1 MNSPGAPRAIHQA
14 GFTLAELL
22 VALAL
27 FGLIAGAGVAL
38 LAMAVDSRA
47 ASGERLAG
55 QAAMVRTRAL
65 LGADLG
71 QAAPRRWRD
80 GGGAAQPAFAS
91 EAASG
96 MLLRL
101 VRRGWVNEDGAAR
114 ASLQRV
120 EWRLAGERL
129 ERRAAPMLD
138 GTEPGPPAL
147 MMDGVRA
154 ARLRFFANG
163 GWAASWPAPGQALAP
178 GALPEAVEIVLET
191 PGGALRQLFL
201 LPPGAQP

>member
-1 MNSPGAPRAIHQA
+1 MNER

-38 LAMAVDSRA
+38 LAMGINSRA
-47 ASGERLAG
+47 ASGERIAG
-55 QAAMVRTRAL
+55 QSALVRTRAL

-80 GGGAAQPAFAS
+80 GNGAPWPAFAS
-91 EAASG
+91 EAGSG
-96 MLLRL
+96 LLLRL
-101 VRRGWVNEDGAAR
+101 VRRGWTNDDGAPR

-120 EWRLAGERL
+120 EWRLSGGRL
-129 ERRAAPMLD
+129 ERRAAPMVD
-138 GTEPGPPAL
+138 GAMVGPPAL

-163 GWAASWPAPGQALAP
+163 GWAASWPAPGQAALP
-178 GALPEAVEIVLET
+178 GALPEAVEIVLDTATSGE
-191 PGGALRQLFL
+191 LRQLFL
-201 LPPGAQP
+201 LPPGELP